1 LIQHHR
7 ARLRM
12 LVPQERETRCV
23 ALLVEARRKMV
34 DRRTMLTNELT
45 SLLKNYYPQ
54 ALSLTG
60 DTLHAP
66 LALDFLGRWPE
77 WVVLR
82 KARAET
88 LRAFYY
94 GHQVRSTKAIEER
107 VALQQNSRPLSGD
120 RALCEASMLQLH
132 ALVAEVRTVNAH
144 LAKADHA
151 IAEAF
156 KDHPDAEVFRS
167 LPGAGRVM
175 APRLCVLFGLDRN
188 RWSSAGEMQKY
199 YGIAPVTE
207 KSGRQLYVHWRW
219 SAPLFARQSLVE
231 WAGQSVRACGWAK
244 AYYLQ
249 QKKSQH
255 NHSAILRSL
264 AFKWLRILWRCWRDR
279 QPYDDAL
286 YLSHLRQ
293 RNAPFLAFLEVEE
306 KHA

>member
-1 LIQHHR
+1 MHAFCSISSSITVRVLI
-7 ARLRM
+7 
-12 LVPQERETRCV
+12 PQEHETRCV

-60 DTLHAP
+60 ETLYSP
-66 LALDFLGRWPE
+66 LALDFLERWPE
-77 WVVLR
+77 LAVLR

-94 GHQVRSTKAIEER
+94 EHQVRSTKAVEKR
-107 VALQQNSRPLSGD
+107 VELQQNCRPLSGD

-132 ALVAEVRTVNAH
+132 ALVAEVRTVNTH
-144 LAKADHA
+144 LSKAENA
-151 IAEAF
+151 IAETF
-156 KDHPDAEVFRS
+156 KAHPDVEVFRS

-188 RWSSAGEMQKY
+188 RWRNAGELQKY

-207 KSGRQLYVHWRW
+207 KSGRQLHVHWRW
-219 SAPLFARQSLVE
+219 SAPVFARQSLVE

-249 QKKSQH
+249 QKQRQ
-255 NHSAILRSL
+255 NGHSAILRSL

-279 QPYDDAL
+279 KPYDDAL
-286 YLSHLRQ
+286 YLSHLRA
-293 RNAPFLAFLEVEE
+293 RNAPFLSLLET
-306 KHA
+306 K